1 MKPYRSFVMWTG
13 AMVALVIMGAGRVD
27 ARQLGVVDFANGS
40 THPTVNIPAA
50 LVAAAQAASHKPGHV
65 ILLRGGASPIG
76 SRSFNFVLSGER
88 TAAIRNRLVA
98 AGIPRRKIVS
108 QYVGV
113 VNRGTAAADRQVIID
128 ATTRAALGMA
138 VPARTGEGVALRRLE
153 AQVAGLETAAH
164 QAKAAKAVPAKPSK
178 PFYTGGA
185 WYATRTTQFNNGG
198 SVVGVG
204 YANPAGFGGGIAGA
218 VIGSGDNYQQKGYGF
233 DLRTR
238 RPVVFN
244 FWTPY
249 QVPLQF
255 SLAGLSQTQQ
265 VANPIMQNT
274 QGVTYLP
281 DGVLFYP
288 INSRDSVSTQYLHGS
303 IKSLWNVFGLTVTP
317 GIKIGWLGEQSLSG
331 GEASQP
337 MYSGC
342 TPAINNGQ
350 PCPTL
355 TEATTAAVGGSAISV
370 TPSLAISGQG
380 WQIGYSQSPW
390 GADGFS
396 APRVLMGTVHGRG
409 VTLGLGLAF
418 PDCSMCN
425 SGMSITTG
433 KIVRVG
439 VRGDG
444 WGGSVI
450 WVGGEQFQAGG
461 MTMPATLAQA
471 LAPYNP
477 SHPWD
482 SYNPGITVSLKKRL
496 ARGLWVAATYG
507 LDHQSGSG
515 YSSQVPNI
523 PLYEGG
529 PNPIIL
535 PSPGAVTAV
544 TKTEELSLRGRF

>member
-380 WQIGYSQSPW
+380 WQLGYSQSPW

-461 MTMPATLAQA
+461 MTTPATLAQA

-477 SHPWD
+477 LHPWD
-482 SYNPGITVSLKKRL
+482 SYNPGITLSLKKRL
-496 ARGLWVAATYG
+496 ARGLWVAVMYG
-507 LDHQSGSG
+507 LDHQSGAG
-515 YSSQVPNI
+515 YNSSPNI
-523 PLYEGG
+523 PLYAGA

-535 PSPGAVTAV
+535 PSPGAATAV
-544 TKTEELSLRGRF
+544 TKTEEISLHGRF

>member
-1 MKPYRSFVMWTG
+1 MKSMMKWFLVG
-13 AMVALVIMGAGRVD
+13 AALAPTLALASR
-27 ARQLGVVDFANGS
+27 LGVVNFANGS
-40 THPTVNIPAA
+40 THPTHVSRFLID
-50 LVAAAQAASHKPGHV
+50 QAKASTAKAGHV

-108 QYVGV
+108 QFVGV
-113 VNRGTAAADRQVIID
+113 VNRGAAAADRQVIID

-138 VPARTGEGVALRRLE
+138 VPTGQEASLVRLE
-153 AQVAGLETAAH
+153 GQVQALEAAVH
-164 QAKAAKAVPAKPSK
+164 QAKAVKAVPAKARRN
-178 PFYTGGA
+178 YTGSI

-198 SVVGVG
+198 SVVGVP

-218 VIGSGDNYQQKGYGF
+218 VTGSGDNYQARGYGVSI
-233 DLRTR
+233 RTR
-238 RPVVFN
+238 RPMSFN

-249 QVPLQF
+249 QIPLTF

-265 VANPIMQNT
+265 VANPVMQDT
-274 QGVTYLP
+274 QGATYLP

-331 GEASQP
+331 GESSQLMFP
-337 MYSGC
+337 GC
-342 TPAINNGQ
+342 TPAINGGQ
-350 PCPTL
+350 PCQTV
-355 TEATTAAVGGSAISV
+355 TEATTSAVGGSAISV
-370 TPSLAISGQG
+370 TPSLAIGGKG

-390 GADGFS
+390 GADGYN
-396 APRVLMGTVHGRG
+396 APRVLMGTVAGRG
-409 VTLGLGLAF
+409 VRLTMGMAF
-418 PDCSMCN
+418 PDCSMCGGN
-425 SGMSITTG
+425 GSAITMG
-433 KIVRVG
+433 KILKVG
-439 VRGDG
+439 VHGDG

-461 MTMPATLAQA
+461 MTTPATLAQA

-496 ARGLWVAATYG
+496 ARGLWVEATYG
-507 LDHQSGSG
+507 LDHQSGGG
-515 YSSQVPNI
+515 YNRGAPNI
-523 PLYEGG
+523 PLYSGS

-535 PSPGAVTAV
+535 PSPGAATAV

>member
-1 MKPYRSFVMWTG
+1 MKRMTWFAW
-13 AMVALVIMGAGRVD
+13 AALMAPTLALAGR
-27 ARQLGVVDFANGS
+27 LGVVSFANGS
-40 THPTVNIPAA
+40 SRPTKIPAR
-50 LVAAAQAASHKPGHV
+50 LVAQAQAAARGHGRV
-65 ILLRGGASPIG
+65 ILLRGGASPVG
-76 SRSFNFVLSGER
+76 SPSYNFVLSGER
-88 TAAIRNRLVA
+88 VAAIRDALVK
-98 AGIPRRKIVS
+98 AGIPRKKIVS
-108 QYVGV
+108 QYVGI
-113 VNRGTAAADRQVIID
+113 VNRGSAAQDRAVIVD
-128 ATTRAALGMA
+128 TTTRAALGMA
-138 VPARTGEGVALRRLE
+138 AAVPGDKGQKAALRRLE
-153 AQVAGLETAAH
+153 AQVAGLEASAHKAAAMPEALPVK
-164 QAKAAKAVPAKPSK
+164 AKAR
-178 PFYTGGA
+178 PFYTGSI

-218 VIGSGDNYQQKGYGF
+218 VIGAGDNYQSTGYGF

-238 RPVVFN
+238 RPTEFN

-249 QVPLQF
+249 QIPLSF

-370 TPSLAISGQG
+370 TPSLSIGGQG
-380 WQIGYSQSPW
+380 WRIGYSQSPW
-390 GADGFS
+390 GADGYN
-396 APRVLMGTVHGRG
+396 APRVLMGTVAGRG
-409 VTLGLGLAF
+409 VSLTMGFAF
-418 PDCSMCN
+418 PNCPMCGGVN
-425 SGMSITTG
+425 GSGITMG
-433 KIVRVG
+433 KILKVG
-439 VRGDG
+439 VHGDG

-461 MTMPATLAQA
+461 MTTPATLAQA

-496 ARGLWVAATYG
+496 ARGLWVAVTYG
-507 LDHQSGSG
+507 LDHQSGAG
-515 YSSQVPNI
+515 YNFSAPNI
-523 PLYEGG
+523 PLYSGG

-535 PSPGAVTAV
+535 PSPGAATAV
-544 TKTEELSLRGRF
+544 TKTEEISLHGRF